1 MPGNLSKMTKDE
13 KDAITSQIKTD
24 AEKAVENSTAEV
36 ELTQDSARRRR
47 ASHTGSST
55 FSATVTVTFPAG
67 TTLKAAKDAVEAQPK
82 AKLTYTVGGE
92 LKEFTVDYAVVAK
105 TVKDVTPEPALPP
118 TLTEAEKKTKANTAA
133 PTAPASSAATVLSTV
148 AMVLVA
154 TVAALF

>member
-82 AKLTYTVGGE
+82 AKLTYTVSGE

-105 TVKDVTPEPALPP
+105 TVKDVTPEPALP